1 MPSPTVY
8 DLKTRVC
15 WICMEEES
23 HPITPSDIPRWIHP
37 CKCTLVAHE
46 LCLLTWI
53 SESTAPGGQPATNA
67 MCCPQCKTKY
77 QIVGHKSPLLAIMNL
92 VEAGGVIVRKVAMF
106 NGIFFGLLIPAT
118 AYGAITARLILG
130 QETYSFLIGNNPF
143 QWSYATFFHLPFVA
157 LAFQGTQITQARS
170 LLQIMCISLPMLAY
184 DSAGSPTPTSI
195 FSYPPSPTVVL
206 AFLPCI
212 QAAYGFAKQKLF
224 DIGAEAIIRFAAYRI
239 RRRLQIHHDGLRRR
253 RNPSRQSSRNQTQPQ
268 QPAPAQPPDQ
278 AEAQGEQLANG
289 LELAIPHLEPAAPAE
304 RPPVSFLFTTT
315 LLFPFIASASG
326 AALSTLSQHSPFVR
340 TLIGLRKGGR
350 DRMFMRPIASVT
362 GLGLGFNGGGGFL
375 ERLVD
380 GFGGFG
386 GSRMVFKRSW
396 GWDDFEPVWWRN
408 VLGYAIYVVAHDAWD
423 LVYAWLRVTER
434 RSQKVVDR
442 AFDGVDLASLDLRE
456 SWRLGAN

>member
-1 MPSPTVY
+1 MSSPTVY

-23 HPITPSDIPRWIHP
+23 HPITPSDKPRWIHP
-37 CKCTLVAHE
+37 CKCTLIAHE

-53 SESTAPGGQPATNA
+53 SESTVPGSQNASNA
-67 MCCPQCKTKY
+67 MSCPQCKTKY
-77 QIVGHKSPLLAIMNL
+77 QIVGNKSPLLAIMNA
-92 VEAGGVIVRKVAMF
+92 VETGGVIVRKVAMF

-143 QWSYATFFHLPFVA
+143 QWSYSTFFHLPFVA
-157 LAFQGTQITQARS
+157 LAFQGTQVTQARS

-184 DSAGSPTPTSI
+184 DSAGSPTPNSI

-239 RRRLQIHHDGLRRR
+239 RRRLQLHHDTLIRRR
-253 RNPSRQSSRNQTQPQ
+253 RPSSRRSSRHIHTHAQPDAQPQ
-268 QPAPAQPPDQ
+268 PEGEQHQQVQAAEPEQLPAPRLQPAAQ
-278 AEAQGEQLANG
+278 
-289 LELAIPHLEPAAPAE
+289 AE

-315 LLFPFIASASG
+315 LLFPFIASAAG
-326 AALSTLSQHSPFVR
+326 HALFSLSRHSPALR
-340 TLIGLRKGGR
+340 TLIGLRR
-350 DRMFMRPIASVT
+350 DGHERVFSRPVV
-362 GLGLGFNGGGGFL
+362 GLGLGLGRGFMD
-375 ERLVD
+375 RVID
-380 GFGGFG
+380 GFGG
-386 GSRMVFKRSW
+386 RIVIKRSW
-396 GWDDFEPVWWRN
+396 GWDEFEPVWWRN
-408 VLGYAIYVVAHDAWD
+408 VLGYAFYVVIHDAWD

-442 AFDGVDLASLDLRE
+442 AFDSVDLASLDLRE
-456 SWRLGAN
+456 SWRLGAAGQ

>member
-1 MPSPTVY
+1 
-8 DLKTRVC
+8 
-15 WICMEEES
+15 MEEES

-53 SESTAPGGQPATNA
+53 SESTTPGGQTATNA

-77 QIVGHKSPLLAIMNL
+77 QIVGHKSPLLAVMNL
-92 VEAGGVIVRKVAMF
+92 VETGGVIVRKVAMF

-130 QETYSFLIGNNPF
+130 QDTYSFLIGNNPF

-195 FSYPPSPTVVL
+195 FSFPPSPTVVL

-239 RRRLQIHHDGLRRR
+239 RRRLQIHQDSLRRR
-253 RNPSRQSSRNQTQPQ
+253 RRPSRQSSRTQNQL
-268 QPAPAQPPDQ
+268 PAPAPTPAADQPPTQNQDQ
-278 AEAQGEQLANG
+278 VEPQGQGQAQGDQPANG
-289 LELAIPHLEPAAPAE
+289 FELAIPHLEPAAPAE

-326 AALSTLSQHSPFVR
+326 SALLALSKHSPFVR
-340 TLIGLRKGGR
+340 SLIGLRHGGR
-350 DRMFMRPIASVT
+350 DRMFMRPIAAVT
-362 GLGLGFNGGGGFL
+362 GLGLSLSGGGGFL
-375 ERLVD
+375 ERLVE
-380 GFGGFG
+380 GFGGLG
-386 GSRMVFKRSW
+386 GARIVLKRSW

-408 VLGYAIYVVAHDAWD
+408 VLGYALYVVAHDAWD

-442 AFDGVDLASLDLRE
+442 AFDGVDLGSLDLRE